1 MHLKARGAY
10 EWANIGGVLY
20 SLLLIFGIYSLVLFF
35 TCPLTYEADQCAR
48 ANIAGDE
55 GSVHIF
61 VAFIRPNFRRNEPQR
76 WLQNVAILT
85 TTKGAGKFC
94 LECNRMAPLRSHHC
108 RLCNMCVL
116 RKDHHCFLTGACV
129 GIANQVRSVFHK

>member
-48 ANIAGDE
+48 ANIAG
-55 GSVHIF
+55 VVI
-61 VAFIRPNFRRNEPQR
+61 VAELLINFFLFIIYNRYLNFF
-76 WLQNVAILT
+76 I
-85 TTKGAGKFC
+85 
-94 LECNRMAPLRSHHC
+94 
-108 RLCNMCVL
+108 
-116 RKDHHCFLTGACV
+116 
-129 GIANQVRSVFHK
+129 